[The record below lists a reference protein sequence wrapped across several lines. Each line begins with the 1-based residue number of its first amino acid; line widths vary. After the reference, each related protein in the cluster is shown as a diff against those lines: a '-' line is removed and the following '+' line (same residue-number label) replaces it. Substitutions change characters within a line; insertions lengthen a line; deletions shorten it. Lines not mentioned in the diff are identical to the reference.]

1 MDAAMFRFVAISDS
15 TYAIQN
21 KANGLYICRQA
32 QGDIVTLDLTPSQFH
47 VESIGYGQNLIVMT
61 AIDGTTFSAPNLNAW
76 ANENGSLLQ
85 WWNDTYA
92 GCNSTFMIEIA
103 EDVNPDDIANTFKKD
118 IKPGKIYS
126 MCYPVSITDVENEGE
141 MYAVAGTYTQDG
153 KNYVGLKAIET
164 SEPGVPFVY
173 IYGDIDNFNP
183 EAETADITFQKGDVI
198 VNDPSRDGAYKGTY
212 VYEWVDKGLVAF
224 VDNKAVVTD
233 GEENTDCTRDISPNT
248 GYIEFGKTTV
258 DPASVDF
265 YVEIE
270 GTLEDGIQSA
280 IANVAKA
287 GNVYNTAGQ
296 LVRSNATLKS
306 LKGLEKGV
314 YILNGTKVLVK

>member
-1 MDAAMFRFVAISDS
+1 
-15 TYAIQN
+15 
-21 KANGLYICRQA
+21 
-32 QGDIVTLDLTPSQFH
+32 
-47 VESIGYGQNLIVMT
+47 
-61 AIDGTTFSAPNLNAW
+61 
-76 ANENGSLLQ
+76 
-85 WWNDTYA
+85 
-92 GCNSTFMIEIA
+92 
-103 EDVNPDDIANTFKKD
+103 
-118 IKPGKIYS
+118 
-126 MCYPVSITDVENEGE
+126 
-141 MYAVAGTYTQDG
+141 
-153 KNYVGLKAIET
+153 
-164 SEPGVPFVY
+164 
-173 IYGDIDNFNP
+173 
-183 EAETADITFQKGDVI
+183 